1 MFIASFFWST
11 PMNLFQNVPIP
22 RYVQLADIMRH
33 RINKGVW
40 SDGEVLPSIDK
51 LMEEFGVARVTVRQA
66 TQLLAKE
73 GLLSPQRGRGTFVT
87 AESGRERRLMV
98 QTTLDD
104 LVEMYRGDMPDLSN
118 IVESRDKPRLF
129 ERDGTAAPDYF
140 HMRRVHARDGE
151 PYCVVSIFIDER
163 IFKLAPKRFRRE
175 VVIPLL
181 VSLPGIEISQARQ
194 TLNIGTADLQVAN
207 DLRIPVNT
215 PVAEIRRVFNGP
227 DGSVMYL
234 GEAVYRGD
242 YIHLEVD
249 LKP

>member
-1 MFIASFFWST
+1 
-11 PMNLFQNVPIP
+11 MNVFENVPIP
-22 RYVQLADIMRH
+22 RYVQLADVMRQ
-33 RINKGVW
+33 RIKRGVW
-40 SDGEVLPSIDK
+40 KTGEMLPSIEK
-51 LMEEFGVARVTVRQA
+51 LMAEFAVARVTVRQA
-66 TQLLAKE
+66 TQVLARE

-87 AESGRERRLMV
+87 AESGRERRLLV
-98 QTTLDD
+98 QTTLND
-104 LVEMYRGDMPDLSN
+104 LVEMYRGDTPDLSN
-118 IVESRDKPRLF
+118 IVESRESPRLT
-129 ERDGTAAPDYF
+129 ERDGSPAPGYF

-163 IFKLAPKRFRRE
+163 IYKLAPKRFRRE

-181 VSLPGIEISQARQ
+181 ASLPGAEIARARQ
-194 TLNIGTADLQVAN
+194 TLNIGGADIDVAR
-207 DLRIPVNT
+207 DLKIAVNT
-215 PVAEIRRVFNGP
+215 PVAEIRRVFTGP